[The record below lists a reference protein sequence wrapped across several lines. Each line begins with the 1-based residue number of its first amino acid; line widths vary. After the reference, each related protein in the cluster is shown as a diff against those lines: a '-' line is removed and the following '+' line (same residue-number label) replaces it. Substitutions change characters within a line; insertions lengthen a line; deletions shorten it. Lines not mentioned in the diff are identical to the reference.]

1 MSLREETAWRI
12 WGSSSP
18 ERIAGLPALVA
29 VDVRSSLMKIIVL
42 SPLILTYAISVDW
55 RSGLEAR
62 GKLSRRGVEM
72 QLIRIVLLV
81 GSMLLIGL
89 LILLVL

>member
-1 MSLREETAWRI
+1 
-12 WGSSSP
+12 
-18 ERIAGLPALVA
+18 
-29 VDVRSSLMKIIVL
+29 MKIIVL
-42 SPLILTYAISVDW
+42 SPLIPIYATSDDW
-55 RSGLEAR
+55 RSGLEAM

-89 LILLVL
+89 QILLVL